1 MLAYDYP
8 LLDVFMTLLFIALFI
23 VWLILLVHVL
33 GDLFRDD
40 EESGWAKAAW
50 VLFLVVFPYIGVL
63 AYIVARG
70 HGMGMRTLERAQAQ
84 DQALQSYVAATTG
97 ASGTAEEL
105 AKLADLRDRGVLTQ
119 EEFDHQKAKI
129 LA

>member
-8 LLDVFMTLLFIALFI
+8 LLDVFMSMLFFALFV

-84 DQALQSYVAATTG
+84 DQALQSYVAATAG
-97 ASGTAEEL
+97 PSGTAEEL

-119 EEFDHQKAKI
+119 EEFDLQKAKI
-129 LA
+129 LG

>member
-8 LLDVFMTLLFIALFI
+8 LLDVFMTLLFIALFV